1 VYKTPQQTKQRES
14 ELKWVENKMSKVVE
28 RKLIVGLD
36 IGTSNVKAVVGE
48 LLDDSSISIVGVGC
62 HSSKGMDKGGVNDIN
77 LVVQSVKRAVHEM
90 ELMADC
96 RVSSVFMSISGRHVK
111 CQNESGMVPINNQEV
126 TQEDVD
132 NVVHA
137 ARSVPIA
144 AERKLLHVLPQEF
157 TIDVQEGIK
166 NPIGMSGV
174 RMEAEAHIITCA
186 DDMAKNLV
194 KCVERCE
201 LSADHM
207 IFSALASSYAV
218 LTDDEKELGVCVVD
232 IGGGTMDMVIYTD
245 GAIRHTA
252 VIPVAGNQITS
263 DIAKIFRTPL
273 NHAEEIKINY
283 ACALKDMVSMEESIE
298 VHSVGGRPARA
309 MSRHTLAEVIEP
321 RYQELF
327 ELVHDEIRAS
337 GFEEQ
342 IAAGIVLTGG
352 TAKMEGAVE
361 FAEEIF
367 QMPVRV
373 GIPLGIKGLSEYVED
388 SKFATAVGLLQYG
401 KVHLLNKLATKN
413 KVSDGP
419 WQRIQSW
426 FKGEF

>member
-1 VYKTPQQTKQRES
+1 
-14 ELKWVENKMSKVVE
+14 MSKAAE
-28 RKLIVGLD
+28 RNLIVGLD
-36 IGTSNVKAVVGE
+36 MGTSMVKAVVAE
-48 LLDDSSISIVGVGC
+48 ILDDGNISIVGVGT
-62 HSSKGMDKGGVNDIN
+62 HSSKGMDKGGVNDLN
-77 LVVQSVKRAVHEM
+77 LLVKSVRRAVDEM

-96 RVSSVFMSISGRHVK
+96 RVSSVFMSISGRHVS

-144 AERKLLHVLPQEF
+144 LERRLLHVLPQEF
-157 TIDVQEGIK
+157 TIDVQENIK

-174 RMEAEAHIITCA
+174 RMEAKAHIITCA

-201 LSADHM
+201 LNADQM

-218 LTDDEKELGVCVVD
+218 LTEDEKELGVCVVD
-232 IGGGTMDMVIYTD
+232 IGGGTIDMVIYAD

-252 VIPVAGNQITS
+252 VIPVAGNQITN

-273 NHAEEIKINY
+273 SHAEDIKINY
-283 ACALKDMVSMEESIE
+283 ACALRDMVSMEENIE
-298 VHSVGGRPARA
+298 VPSVGGRAARA

-327 ELVHDEIRAS
+327 ELIHEEIKSS
-337 GFEEQ
+337 GLEEQ

-361 FAEEIF
+361 FAEELF

-373 GIPLGIKGLSEYVED
+373 GTPLGVKGLSEYVED
-388 SKFATAVGLLQYG
+388 ATFATVIGLLQYG
-401 KVHLLNKLATKN
+401 KESMQAKN
-413 KVSDGP
+413 AAKNNASEGV

>member
-1 VYKTPQQTKQRES
+1 
-14 ELKWVENKMSKVVE
+14 MSKVAE
-28 RKLIVGLD
+28 RNLIVGLD
-36 IGTSNVKAVVGE
+36 MGTSKVKAVVGE
-48 LLDDSSISIVGVGC
+48 VLDDGGISVVGVGT
-62 HSSKGMDKGGVNDIN
+62 HSAKGMDKGGVNDLN
-77 LVVQSVKRAVHEM
+77 LLVQSVKRAVGEM

-96 RVSSVFMSISGRHVK
+96 QVSSVFMSISGRHVK

-126 TQEDVD
+126 TADDVD

-144 AERKLLHVLPQEF
+144 LERRLLHVLPQEY

-174 RMEAEAHIITCA
+174 RMETKAHIITCA

-201 LSADHM
+201 LNADQM

-232 IGGGTMDMVIYTD
+232 IGGGTIDMVIYTD

-263 DIAKIFRTPL
+263 DIAKIFRTPI
-273 NHAEEIKINY
+273 NHAEEIKVNY
-283 ACALKDMVSMEESIE
+283 ACALRDMVSMEEQIQ
-298 VHSVGGRPARA
+298 VPSVGGRPARM

-327 ELVHDEIRAS
+327 ELIHEEIKAS
-337 GFEEQ
+337 GWEEQ

-352 TAKMEGAVE
+352 SAKMEGAVE
-361 FAEEIF
+361 FAEELF

-373 GIPLGIKGLSEYVED
+373 GAPIGIKGLSEYVED
-388 SKFATAVGLLQYG
+388 ASFATVIGLLQYG
-401 KVHLLNKLATKN
+401 KESMQSKASLKANATE
-413 KVSDGP
+413 GL
-419 WQRIQSW
+419 WQRVQSW

>member
-1 VYKTPQQTKQRES
+1 
-14 ELKWVENKMSKVVE
+14 
-28 RKLIVGLD
+28 
-36 IGTSNVKAVVGE
+36 
-48 LLDDSSISIVGVGC
+48 
-62 HSSKGMDKGGVNDIN
+62 
-77 LVVQSVKRAVHEM
+77 
-90 ELMADC
+90 
-96 RVSSVFMSISGRHVK
+96 
-111 CQNESGMVPINNQEV
+111 
-126 TQEDVD
+126 
-132 NVVHA
+132 
-137 ARSVPIA
+137 VPIA
-144 AERKLLHVLPQEF
+144 AERRLLHVLPQEF

-174 RMEAEAHIITCA
+174 RMEAKAHIITCA

-201 LSADHM
+201 LTADQL

-232 IGGGTMDMVIYTD
+232 IGGGTMDIVIYTD
-245 GAIRHTA
+245 GAIRHAA
-252 VIPVAGNQITS
+252 VIPAAGNQITS
-263 DIAKIFRTPL
+263 DIAKIFRTPIS
-273 NHAEEIKINY
+273 HAEEIKIKH
-283 ACALKDMVSMEESIE
+283 ACALKDMVSMEENIE
-298 VHSVGGRPARA
+298 VHSVGGRPSRA

-327 ELVHDEIRAS
+327 ELVHDEIRSS
-337 GFEEQ
+337 GLEEQ

-373 GIPLGIKGLSEYVED
+373 GEPLGMKGLSEYVEGA
-388 SKFATAVGLLQYG
+388 KFATAIGLLQYG
-401 KVHLLNKLATKN
+401 KEHVISQLALKN
-413 KVSDGP
+413 KADDGI
-419 WQRIQSW
+419 WQQIQSW